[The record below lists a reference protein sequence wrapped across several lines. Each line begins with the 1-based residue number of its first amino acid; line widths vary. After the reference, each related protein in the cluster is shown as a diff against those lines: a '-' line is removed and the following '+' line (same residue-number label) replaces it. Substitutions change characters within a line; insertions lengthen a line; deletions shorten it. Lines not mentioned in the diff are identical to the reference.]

1 MKRSS
6 TNKIVFSALFAAL
19 IFIGTQ
25 FIKIPLSIGYIHI
38 GDTFILL
45 AGYYIGGYYAVISSI
60 IGSVLADIL
69 SGYIIYAPATLI
81 IKGLMAIIIF
91 VFCKRTSK
99 NKTLL
104 FVLGSA
110 LAEAVMIL
118 GYLVYDFIL
127 YGPSGIVI
135 SLSGNLL
142 QGAGSVIISTILL
155 LLLKKSKISKLLK

>member
-1 MKRSS
+1 MKKLS
-6 TNKIVFSALFAAL
+6 TTRLVHCAFFAAL
-19 IFIGTQ
+19 IFLGTQ

-45 AGYYIGGYYAVISSI
+45 AGFFLGGYYGAASSI

-69 SGYIIYAPATLI
+69 SGYIIYAPATFI

-91 VFCKRTSK
+91 AFCKKAVKS
-99 NKTLL
+99 KTLL

-110 LAEAVMIL
+110 IAEAVMIL
-118 GYLVYDFIL
+118 GYLIYDVIL
-127 YGPSGIVI
+127 YGPSGIVV

-142 QGAGSVIISTILL
+142 QGAGSVIISAVLL
-155 LLLKKSKISKLLK
+155 LPLEKSKISKLFK